1 MNRRRWILSAL
12 GAGGAL
18 LVGWS
23 VMPARSRVGG
33 RDALAVVD
41 GSVALNGW
49 LRIGLDG
56 AVSLVMPRSEMGQ
69 GVHTALAMLVA
80 EELDVPLA
88 ALRLEPVGSD
98 SRYGNVSAA
107 VESMLYFS
115 AEANEPGRETASVR
129 ASHWLLGKLTR
140 ELGVNVTGGSSSIA
154 DLFPVLPLA
163 AATARAQLL
172 GAASLQWKLPVAE
185 MSVREGLIS
194 HPSGLKAHF
203 GEFARAAAITPPGEV
218 RLKPRNAWALVGSSP
233 PRTDLPAK
241 VDGTAQFGIDVRQP
255 GQLFAVV
262 RHCPYIDGD
271 AGPVTNI
278 DAVLRLPG
286 VLRVVPLGRHAG
298 STRGYAVVGTTTW
311 HAQQGARALQVEWQ
325 PPPRALL
332 SSAQILDALQ
342 AAAESAARGES
353 GFAFRD
359 EGDVAGTAAVAGSR
373 ELQASYRA
381 PYVAHAPMEPI
392 NATARVSAGRVELWA
407 PTQVPSFARAI
418 AAQVAG
424 VDEAAVTLHVTYL
437 GGGFGRRL
445 EVDFI
450 GQAVRVAQETGGAA
464 VQLLWPREED
474 LAHDFYRPAAAA
486 VLRARLD
493 ARGQPLSL
501 AVGTAGDAIMP
512 RFYER
517 VFPAFAGPVDLPDR
531 TTAEGLF
538 DLPYRIPHL
547 RVRHEATRHRVPV
560 GSWRSVGHSQNAF
573 FGESFVDELAHA
585 AGADPVAWR
594 LGLLQH
600 LPRHAAVLKMAAD
613 QAGWGRPLP
622 AGQARGVALHESFGS
637 IVAMVIEVAAAREGL
652 PRVQRV
658 VAAVDCGTVVH
669 PGIVAQQMESAVV
682 FGLTAALHSRIDIE
696 AGQVQ
701 QRNFPDYPL
710 LTLAE
715 TPRIETH
722 IVRSERTPGGMG
734 EPGTPPVAP
743 ALANAIF
750 ALTGKRLRELPLRL
764 P

>member
-23 VMPARSRVGG
+23 VLPARSRLGG
-33 RDALAVVD
+33 RDALPVVD
-41 GSVALNGW
+41 GGVALNGW
-49 LRIGLDG
+49 IRVGLDG
-56 AVSLVMPRSEMGQ
+56 SVSLVMPRSEMGQ

-88 ALRLEPVGSD
+88 AVRLEPVGAD

-107 VESMLYFS
+107 VEAMLFFS
-115 AEANEPGRETASVR
+115 AEDSEPGRQTGTVR

-140 ELGVNVTGGSSSIA
+140 ELGVNVTGGSSSIS

-194 HPSGLKAHF
+194 HPSGLRAHF

-218 RLKPRNAWALVGSSP
+218 QIKPRSAWTLVGSSP

-241 VDGTAQFGIDVRQP
+241 VDGTAQFGIDVRLP

-262 RHCPYIDGD
+262 RHCPFIDGD
-271 AGPVTNI
+271 AGPVSNI

-286 VLRVVPLGRHAG
+286 VLRVVGLGRHAG
-298 STRGYAVVGTTTW
+298 STRGYAVVGRTTW
-311 HAQQGARALQVEWQ
+311 HAQQGAQALQVEWQ
-325 PPPRALL
+325 PPPLALMSSEKIIDAL
-332 SSAQILDALQ
+332 AASAQR
-342 AAAESAARGES
+342 AARGET
-353 GFAFRD
+353 GFGFRD
-359 EGDVAGTAAVAGSR
+359 RGDIASVTSGR
-373 ELQASYRA
+373 EVQASYRA

-392 NATARVSAGRVELWA
+392 NCTARVAGGRVELWA

-424 VDEAAVTLHVTYL
+424 VDEAAVTLNVTYL

-450 GQAVRVAQETGGAA
+450 GQAVRVAMETGGAP

-486 VLRARLD
+486 VLTARLD
-493 ARGQPLSL
+493 AQGQPLSL

-517 VFPAFAGPVDLPDR
+517 VFPQFAGPVDLPDR

-594 LGLLQH
+594 MELLQH
-600 LPRHAAVLKMAAD
+600 LPRHAAVLKLAAD

-637 IVAMVIEVAAAREGL
+637 VVAMVIEVAAAREGL

-696 AGQVQ
+696 GGQVR

-722 IVRSERTPGGMG
+722 IVRSERAPGGMG

-750 ALTGKRLRELPLRL
+750 ALTGQRLRELPLKR
-764 P
+764 

>member
-23 VMPARSRVGG
+23 LLPARSRLGG
-33 RDALAVVD
+33 RDALPVVD
-41 GSVALNGW
+41 GGVALNGW
-49 LRIGLDG
+49 IRIGLDG
-56 AVSLVMPRSEMGQ
+56 SVSLVMPRSEMGQ

-88 ALRLEPVGSD
+88 AVRLEPVGAD

-107 VESMLYFS
+107 VEAMLFFS
-115 AEANEPGRETASVR
+115 AEDTEPGRQTASVR

-140 ELGVNVTGGSSSIA
+140 ELGVNVTGGSSSIS

-185 MSVREGLIS
+185 MSVREGIIS
-194 HPSGLKAHF
+194 HPSGPKAHF

-218 RLKPRNAWALVGSSP
+218 QLKPRSAWALVGSSP

-241 VDGTAQFGIDVRQP
+241 VDGSALFGIDVRQP

-262 RHCPYIDGD
+262 RHCPFIDGD
-271 AGPVTNI
+271 AGPVSNI
-278 DAVLRLPG
+278 DAVLRMPG
-286 VLRVVPLGRHAG
+286 VLRVVALGRHAG
-298 STRGYAVVGTTTW
+298 STRGYAVVGRTTW
-311 HAQQGARALQVEWQ
+311 HAQQGAQALQVDWQ
-325 PPPRALL
+325 PPPRALM
-332 SSAQILDALQ
+332 SSGEILDALE
-342 AAAESAARGES
+342 AAALRAARGEG

-359 EGDVAGTAAVAGSR
+359 QGDVAAASGGR
-373 ELQASYRA
+373 EVQAAYRV
-381 PYVAHAPMEPI
+381 PYLAHAPMEPI
-392 NATARVSAGRVELWA
+392 NCTARVAGGRVDIWA

-418 AAQVAG
+418 AAQVGG
-424 VDEAAVTLHVTYL
+424 VDEAAVTLNVTYL

-450 GQAVRVAQETGGAA
+450 GQAVRVAMETGGAP

-474 LAHDFYRPAAAA
+474 LAHDFYRPAGAA
-486 VLRARLD
+486 VLTARLD
-493 ARGQPLSL
+493 TQGQPLSL

-517 VFPAFAGPVDLPDR
+517 VFPQFAGPVDPPDR

-573 FGESFVDELAHA
+573 FGESFIDELAHA
-585 AGADPVAWR
+585 AGADPLAWR

-637 IVAMVIEVAAAREGL
+637 IVAMVVEVAAQREGM
-652 PRVQRV
+652 PRVRRV

-696 AGQVQ
+696 GGQVR

-722 IVRSERTPGGMG
+722 ILRSERAPGGMG

-750 ALTGKRLRELPLRL
+750 ALTGQRLRELPLKL
-764 P
+764 